1 MSVSKSFLVLCCFI
15 CSLLS
20 SLIDRHSLVMVV
32 QTKLVLSMDSH
43 PKWHRCF
50 QNDLDMVLVVVNVP
64 LCSWQGGDLYIME
77 FFFLY
82 NVLLLLIFSRRNL
95 NLVVKRF
102 LFFKLFTVSFADV
115 VVAPPFIYIDQVKS
129 SLTDRI
135 EISAQN
141 SWVSK
146 GGAFTGEIRSA
157 SCFLFSYSFVWRQ
170 LLLPSCKRP
179 IKHNKNQLYP
189 MKTFSKLY
197 AFTY

>member
-1 MSVSKSFLVLCCFI
+1 
-15 CSLLS
+15 
-20 SLIDRHSLVMVV
+20 
-32 QTKLVLSMDSH
+32 
-43 PKWHRCF
+43 
-50 QNDLDMVLVVVNVP
+50 
-64 LCSWQGGDLYIME
+64 ME

-82 NVLLLLIFSRRNL
+82 NVLLLLFFSRRNL

-102 LFFKLFTVSFADV
+102 LFFKLFTASFADV

-157 SCFLFSYSFVWRQ
+157 SCFLFSYSFVWMEWQ
-170 LLLPSCKRP
+170 LLVPSCKRP
-179 IKHNKNQLYP
+179 IKHNK
-189 MKTFSKLY
+189 KTNSILWKRFQSFMHLHINCMDIGGHIFQEKFFSGPLLRHLL
-197 AFTY
+197 F

>member
-1 MSVSKSFLVLCCFI
+1 
-15 CSLLS
+15 
-20 SLIDRHSLVMVV
+20 
-32 QTKLVLSMDSH
+32 
-43 PKWHRCF
+43 
-50 QNDLDMVLVVVNVP
+50 
-64 LCSWQGGDLYIME
+64 ME

-82 NVLLLLIFSRRNL
+82 NVLLLLFFSRRNL

-157 SCFLFSYSFVWRQ
+157 SCFLFSYSFLWMGWQ
-170 LLLPSCKRP
+170 LLLPSCKSP

-197 AFTY
+197 AFTYLIAWTLVNISSKRNSFQVHY